1 MLTRRQ
7 FNKILLSSILLP
19 SFACTNLKR
28 KRFIPGTLRL
38 NLGFE
43 PDTLDWAKATDS
55 YSFDVI
61 TNIMCGLT
69 KYNNDIVSVPALAK
83 GWKISNDGKTYTFLL
98 DKDAKW
104 SDGQPV
110 EASDF
115 EYGWQRVLNPATAG
129 PYAYLLY
136 PIKNAKLYNTG
147 KIEDIKKIGIKAL
160 RDDILQVELESPLA
174 FFLNLTSWAVFF
186 PQRKDIIEK
195 YKDDW
200 TSPKKIVT
208 CGPFSL
214 ENWQHEYKILLKK
227 NPYYKNPE
235 PKLNEIKYHIVPEQ
249 SSAFSLYLN
258 DELDCIDSRSIPIS
272 EIETIKKMKETMYE
286 PLLRVTYIGFNV
298 NKPPFDNK
306 FVRAAFSHA
315 IDRNVFPK
323 VLGRG
328 EIPSPTWIP
337 PGLKDFYS
345 PEIGCEYN
353 QNLARD
359 LLAKGGYPS
368 GNNFPKVTMLFPTR
382 EDAKLIA
389 ESVQS
394 IWQKVLGVKIEIENQ
409 EWKVYLNTLQ
419 KNPPHL
425 FRMSWGADYPDPD
438 TFMTLF
444 TSNSG
449 NNHGRWKN
457 NSYDHIVDLAARTLN
472 PPERKS
478 LYKQAQ
484 KILLEED
491 VAIAQLF
498 FNTQIL
504 LNKPWVKGFKFN
516 AMDLIFCEE
525 IAVPKINNF

>member
-1 MLTRRQ
+1 MLSRRQ
-7 FNKILLSSILLP
+7 FNKLLLSAILLP

-61 TNIMCGLT
+61 TNIMSGLT
-69 KYNNDIVSVPALAK
+69 KYNNELQSVPALAK
-83 GWKISNDGKTYTFLL
+83 GWKISNDGKTYIFLL
-98 DKDAKW
+98 DKNTKW
-104 SDGQPV
+104 SDGKPV
-110 EASDF
+110 LASDF
-115 EYGWQRVLNPATAG
+115 VYGWQRILNPLTAG

-136 PIKNAKLYNTG
+136 PIKNARLYNTG
-147 KIEDIKKIGIKAL
+147 KIEDPKKIGVKAL
-160 RDDILQVELESPLA
+160 TEEILQVELEYPLA
-174 FFLNLTSWAVFF
+174 FFLNLTSWATFF
-186 PQRKDIIEK
+186 PARKDIIEK

-200 TSPKKIVT
+200 TSPKKIIT
-208 CGPFSL
+208 CGPFNL
-214 ENWQHEYKILLKK
+214 ESWQHEYKIVLKK

-235 PKLNEIKYHIVPEQ
+235 PKLDEIKYHIIPEQ

-272 EIETIKKMKETMYE
+272 EIETVKKMKETMFE

-306 FVRAAFSHA
+306 YVRAAFSYA
-315 IDRNVFPK
+315 LDRKIFPK

-328 EIPSPTWIP
+328 EIPGSTWIP
-337 PGLKDFYS
+337 PGLKDFYT

-353 QNLARD
+353 QNLAKE
-359 LLAKGGYPS
+359 LLAKAGYPN
-368 GNNFPKVTMLFPTR
+368 GANFPKVTMLFPTR
-382 EDAKLIA
+382 EDAKLIS

-394 IWQKVLGVKIEIENQ
+394 IWQKVLNVKIEIENQ

-419 KNPPHL
+419 QNPPHL

-457 NSYDHIVDLAARTLN
+457 KSYDRIIDLAAKTLN
-472 PPERKS
+472 LGERKS

-484 KILLEED
+484 KILLEEE
-491 VAIAQLF
+491 VAVSPLF

-504 LNKPWVKGFKFN
+504 LNKPWVKHFKFN
-516 AMDLIFCEE
+516 AMDLIFCED
-525 IAVPKINNF
+525 IDVPNINNF